1 MPRRYDIAVVGGG
14 AAGLMAAIHAAQAGV
29 RVVLFEK
36 NSFCG
41 KKINITGKGRCN
53 ITNTRAWA
61 DFAPHVHPVS
71 AFLRN
76 AFYHFS
82 NEALLEMLHRIGLE
96 TVVERGERVYPR
108 SMQARDVSKA
118 LTTHALSLGVE
129 ILYDCDVL
137 RVTPEADALCCTLAL
152 SSPLMRMETVRAEA
166 VIVATGGLSY
176 PSTGSTGRGYEIAR
190 DFGHS
195 IVETSPSLTA
205 LMPEHYDRELIG
217 IELKNVALQLFVDR
231 DPVQLEEGEMAFTDG
246 GIEGALGFRVSR
258 KAVASLRRKQR
269 VELVLDL
276 KPGLSM
282 AQLEGRIDRELEAL
296 HTARENLG
304 PVKMKALLRTLMPG
318 QLVAPFLRAHPD
330 LNGHNLADRLKG
342 WRWRI
347 VSHTG
352 YERAVVTA
360 GGVSQKELI
369 AKTMRSRLN
378 DRLYFAGEVID
389 LDGDTGGYNLQ
400 IAFST
405 GALAGASAAQQI
417 LKQRAGAP
425 A

>member
-1 MPRRYDIAVVGGG
+1 MQRKYDIAIVGGG

-41 KKINITGKGRCN
+41 KKINITGKGRCT
-53 ITNTRAWA
+53 ITNTRPWTE
-61 DFAPHVHPVS
+61 FAPHVHPVS
-71 AFLRN
+71 AFLRS

-118 LTTHALSLGVE
+118 LTAHALALGVE
-129 ILYDCDVL
+129 ILYDCEVL
-137 RVTPEADALCCTLAL
+137 RVEPAPDALCCTLAL
-152 SSPLMRMETVRAEA
+152 SQPLLRTETVRAEA

-195 IVETSPSLTA
+195 IVETFPSLTA
-205 LMPEHYDRELIG
+205 LMPEHFDRDLIG
-217 IELKNVALQLFVDR
+217 IELKNVALQLFIDR

-246 GIEGALGFRVSR
+246 GIEGALGFRISR
-258 KAVASLRRKQR
+258 KAVAALRRKQR
-269 VELVLDL
+269 VEVVLDL

-282 AQLEGRIDRELEAL
+282 PQLEARLDRELAAL
-296 HTARENLG
+296 HATREELG
-304 PVKMKALLRTLMPG
+304 AVKLKALLQTLMPG
-318 QLVAPFLRAHPD
+318 RLIAPFLHANPD
-330 LNGHNLADRLKG
+330 LNGRNLARRLKE

-347 VSHTG
+347 VGHTG

-417 LKQRAGAP
+417 LKQRAGKP

>member
-1 MPRRYDIAVVGGG
+1 MLRSFDIAVIGGG
-14 AAGLMAAIHAAQAGV
+14 AAGLMAAIQAAEAGT
-29 RVVLFEK
+29 RVVILEK
-36 NSFCG
+36 NDFCG

-53 ITNTRAWA
+53 ITNTRPWNE
-61 DFAPHVHPVS
+61 FAPHVHPVA
-71 AFLRN
+71 AFLRS

-96 TVVERGERVYPR
+96 TVVERGERVYPQ

-118 LTTHALSLGVE
+118 LTTYAVSLGVE
-129 ILYDCDVL
+129 IRYGCDVL
-137 RVTPEADALCCTLAL
+137 RVSPVSEGLCCTCAF
-152 SSPLMRMETVRAEA
+152 STPLMRTESIYAEA

-190 DFGHS
+190 DFGHT
-195 IVETSPSLTA
+195 VVDTFPSLTA
-205 LMPEHYDRELIG
+205 LMPEHYDRDLVG

-231 DPVQLEEGEMAFTDG
+231 DSVQTEEGEMAFTEG

-258 KAVASLRRKQR
+258 KAVAALRRKQR

-276 KPGLSM
+276 KPGLTA
-282 AQLEGRIDRELEAL
+282 AQLENRIAREAEAL
-296 HTARENLG
+296 GTTREALG

-318 QLVAPFLRAHPD
+318 QLIAPFFHAHPD
-330 LNGHNLADRLKG
+330 LNGHNLAGRLKG

-347 VSHTG
+347 ISHTG

-360 GGVSQKELI
+360 GGVSQKELV
-369 AKTMRSRLN
+369 AKSMRSRLN

-405 GALAGASAAQQI
+405 GALAGASAAAQI
-417 LKQRAGAP
+417 LKERDGR
-425 A
+425 